1 MINWSGEQQDIIDVF
16 LGTEDNIMVDAT
28 AGSGKTTLIVEGLAP
43 HMPAGSVAVSFNKKI
58 ATELSARLNGTGV
71 KSQTFNA
78 FWFQF
83 LRQRLSSGMKVDGW
97 KVQNLVKKRIPEAE
111 KYAFQVAKLV
121 GLAKG
126 EAIGIISELSDA
138 EQWLALIDMHE
149 FDTEK
154 VEVGK
159 WVEWGIRALKL
170 SNKDMNV
177 IDFDDQMY
185 FSLKLIMERGWKCDV
200 APVCAVDEAQ
210 DVNFLQECLIPYMGE
225 RVIAVG
231 DRYQAIY
238 GFRGAGTDSMSRLA
252 ETFGMTK
259 MPMNITRRVSL
270 AGVEY
275 AKKFCPTIE
284 AAEGAMQGRV
294 EHLSFQEMVDGLADD
309 CLVVCRNNQ
318 PLVQIAFQ
326 LLRNGRK
333 FEMSPRF
340 PKALLAWLRKFKA
353 TEISEL
359 RQRVKDW
366 WEVERKRLESL
377 NLTGTLSSEADKVE
391 TILYLCKRSVDVAE
405 IEYVI
410 EQIMDSTGGTFLS
423 TIHGAK
429 GLEALDVI
437 WLAPE
442 LCPSKYAVQE
452 WQVQQETNLQF
463 VASTR
468 HKRDLYL
475 VNLREK

>member
-1 MINWSGEQQDIIDVF
+1 MGIKWSEEQQDIIDAF
-16 LGTEDNIMVDAT
+16 RESDDNIMVNAT

-43 HMPAGSVAVSFNKKI
+43 HFPAGSVAVSFNKKI
-58 ATELSARLNGTGV
+58 ATELGTRLPFGV

-83 LRQRLSSGMKVDGW
+83 LRQRLSAGMKVDGW
-97 KVQNLVKKRIPEAE
+97 KVQKIVKDRIPEAE
-111 KYAFQVAKLV
+111 KFAFQVAKLV

-126 EAIGIISELSDA
+126 DAIGIMSEIKDEDA
-138 EQWLALIDMHE
+138 WRELIDMHE

-154 VEVGK
+154 VPVEG
-159 WVEWGIRALKL
+159 WIEWGQRALKI
-170 SNKDMNV
+170 SNKNMSV

-185 FSLKLIMERGWKCDV
+185 FSLKLIMDRGWKCDV

-210 DVNFLQECLIPYMGE
+210 DVNFLQECLLPYMGE
-225 RVIAVG
+225 RIVAVG
-231 DRYQAIY
+231 DKYQAIY
-238 GFRGAGTDSMSRLA
+238 GFRGAGTNSLDRLA
-252 ETFGMTK
+252 DVFGMNC
-259 MPMNITRRVSL
+259 MPMQTTRRVSV

-275 AKKFCPTIE
+275 AKQFCPTIE
-284 AAEGAMQGRV
+284 AAPSAMEGSVAMLRF
-294 EHLSFQEMVDGLADD
+294 SEMVSGIGPD

-326 LLRNGRK
+326 LLREGRD
-333 FEMSPRF
+333 FEMSPKF
-340 PKALLAWLRKFKA
+340 PKMLINWLKKFKA
-353 TEISEL
+353 TEIPEL

-366 WEVERKRLESL
+366 WEVERKRLEAA
-377 NLTGTLSSEADKVE
+377 NMNGTLSSEADKVE
-391 TILYLCKRSVDVAE
+391 TILYLCKRCVDVSD
-405 IEYVI
+405 VLGTI
-410 EQIMDSTGGTFLS
+410 EQIMESTGGVFLS

-429 GLEALDVI
+429 GLEALDVF

-468 HKRDLYL
+468 QKRDLYL
-475 VNLREK
+475 VHLKER